1 MTISIRSAKESDAAS
16 LISHRRA
23 LMAET
28 TFMLYEQ
35 GELDKTEE
43 DERARIRRLAARG
56 NSTVL
61 VAEDGQLLVGNLT
74 AVGGEVR
81 RLRHSATL
89 ALGVARSHWGR
100 GIGGQLLSAALTWS
114 VGAGL
119 HRLELTV
126 HTSNLQALGL
136 YLRYGFQVEG
146 VRRHSLLVDGRY
158 VDEYLM
164 SRLGDG

>member
-1 MTISIRSAKESDAAS
+1 MPISIRPAQESDAAA
-16 LISHRRA
+16 LIAHRRA

-28 TFMLYEQ
+28 PFMLYEA
-35 GELDKTEE
+35 GELDKTQD
-43 DERARIRRLAARG
+43 DERSRIRRLAARG
-56 NSTVL
+56 NSIVL
-61 VAEDGQLLVGNLT
+61 VATDGQDLVGNLT

-89 ALGVARSHWGR
+89 ALGVASSHWGR
-100 GIGGQLLSAALTWS
+100 GIGGQLLSAAVAWS
-114 VGAGL
+114 AGAGL

-126 HTSNLQALGL
+126 HTRNLRALGL
-136 YLRYGFQVEG
+136 YLRHGFQVEG
-146 VRRHSLLVDGRY
+146 VRRHSLLVDGSY

>member
-1 MTISIRSAKESDAAS
+1 MTISVRPAKESDAAN

-61 VAEDGQLLVGNLT
+61 VAEDGQLLAGNLT
-74 AVGGEVR
+74 AVGGED
-81 RLRHSATL
+81 
-89 ALGVARSHWGR
+89 
-100 GIGGQLLSAALTWS
+100 
-114 VGAGL
+114 AGL

-136 YLRYGFQVEG
+136 YLRHGFQVEG

-158 VDEYLM
+158 VDEYLI
-164 SRLGDG
+164 SRLQEG